1 MHIAKDDIQ
10 EISDED
16 LEVEDFKEDKWISEI
31 YETYLED
38 FSVEDLDEEEEVHRK
53 VMILLCNLRLVSK
66 KHIMGCR
73 KIFRIKEWFLQ
84 KELRGKPVRPVR
96 DVE

>member
-1 MHIAKDDIQ
+1 MIRQKNHSTTHIVKDDIQ
-10 EISDED
+10 EISEEED
-16 LEVEDFKEDKWISEI
+16 LDDSSEDKWILEI
-31 YETYLED
+31 CETYLED

-73 KIFRIKEWFLQ
+73 KISRTKEWFLQ
-84 KELRGKPVRPVR
+84 KE
-96 DVE
+96 